1 MAGKFE
7 ARVSVVASV
16 FSGRNRIIALAVA
29 AAIAVV
35 IVVVVVLMIG
45 GGQDTATES
54 TSQASST
61 PAPAQEESRPRQPAT
76 PTPPIT
82 SARTGTPTSSPT
94 AEQQATVEDLPWFGD
109 GVNDLEQAAAESL
122 EAIERTDPATAR
134 LLINLHWLSDDLTL
148 EERLV
153 LPRIRDIAA
162 ENPELSRSVTQLPW
176 LQDEIDDFKLLAVGS
191 VSDIARE
198 DSAVAEQ
205 VVQTPWVADGVNE
218 EEQFVLEVVRDIAAE
233 DPELARR
240 VLDSPGVSDGLSSR
254 ELADITGS
262 ENYYLER
269 IRREHPAIW
278 EIIREYPWIS
288 DALSQRSEAASSGL
302 LASPLYAGDLSRWEL
317 GALSL
322 VSRITA
328 LDPVLGERVALL
340 SWFADGITY
349 DEYWV
354 LYSLFRVTEV
364 TPSLAHQLVDL
375 RWFVDGIEEHEP
387 KVLRVCWL
395 LAGNDTGQ
403 TQLLFDQ
410 PWFRDGISD
419 EDYALTVTLRTGCQ
433 WSQFYLELIENGHV
447 RSQTLTRPSGAVNL
461 FAVSRTQLGQD
472 FDLVFQGLRT
482 GIDAIEEFMGP
493 PWNTTDVIVYL
504 EPQLSYIREVAGLNY
519 GTHIAIRP
527 APSSDGFRYVLY
539 HELAH
544 FYFGYRNSPYWLAE
558 GGANFL
564 ESYSLHAGEGVSMES
579 RFDQARQWVDRSC
592 APEGVARIND
602 LIEATV
608 YLAHREHLLSTL
620 WACNYP
626 LGESFLLGIYNTLG
640 HELVSSSMRDI
651 YQRDFSSRSRPTE
664 EEIYETFLSN
674 TPASERDEFRDIYL
688 CLHGR
693 PIPGYVSEGSLGYGV
708 PCPVDLLTTPT
719 PTPTQRPTPPPEP
732 ITTPSPVQG
741 SVADDR
747 AALVAF
753 YNATS
758 GPSWA
763 NNSNWLSGAPLEEWR
778 GVTTDDSGRVVGLDL
793 RENLLRGQIPGEIG
807 NLAGLRFLFLN
818 NEEYTCRESPC
829 RATSPTANGLTGSIP
844 PQLGQLTSLERLYL
858 AVNPL
863 TGEIPSELSGLVNLS
878 EMGLWVSQ
886 LSGEIPPWLGDLNSL
901 EILNLAVNEFRGTIP
916 EELGNL
922 TNLYQF
928 QLAVNQLSGPIPAS
942 IGNLHLLDNLGL
954 NGNQL
959 TGTIPASLGNL
970 SNLSG
975 IYLSSNHLTG
985 CIPTGLR
992 RVPAHDFEG
1001 TGLAFCSTSSV
1012 TTPTGSQSVSAVDE
1026 ARDRA
1031 ALVAL
1036 YNATSGPNWANNS
1049 NWLSDA
1055 PLGEWYG
1062 VTTIANGRVFQLS
1075 LSDNRL
1081 RGTIPANL
1089 QDLTRLRS
1097 LDLAIN
1103 HLTGPIPTGLGNL
1116 SQMDWLRLE
1125 GNLLSGPI
1133 PASLGNLSKLRGLHL
1148 GSNQL
1153 TGPIPLELA
1162 HLESLEYL
1170 RISSNQLTGTIAEE
1184 LATLANLRQIALAGN
1199 RLTGCIPQGMRSV
1212 QSNDFST
1219 LNLPFCGPA
1228 VGPAQKSSEEDRKVL
1243 VAIYNS
1249 TNGPSWTNS
1258 LNWLSGAPLGEWFGV
1273 VTNTDGE
1280 VVELDLGGNNLS
1292 GRIPSGLTQL
1302 NSLKRLLLDHNDL
1315 SGTIPPE
1322 LGNLSSLE
1330 RLEINYTPVT
1340 GRIPPELGNLSNL
1353 TRLAL
1358 GASSHA
1364 AGGLSGEIPP
1374 QLGKLF
1380 NLQQLWLGGNDLSGE
1395 IPSELSQLA
1404 NLNQLVLWG
1413 NRLTGEIPS
1422 WLGELPNLDRLELYE
1437 NRLTGSIPPE
1447 LGGLRFSSLRL
1458 SGNQLTGC
1466 VPQGLRDVR
1475 NHDFESLGLPLC

>member
-1 MAGKFE
+1 M
-7 ARVSVVASV
+7 
-16 FSGRNRIIALAVA
+16 
-29 AAIAVV
+29 AVV
-35 IVVVVVLMIG
+35 VIIVVVALLLLG
-45 GGQDTATES
+45 GNGASPDDGTETFATAVPET
-54 TSQASST
+54 T
-61 PAPAQEESRPRQPAT
+61 PEV
-76 PTPPIT
+76 T
-82 SARTGTPTSSPT
+82 SAAATRVRAPSPSPT
-94 AEQQATVEDLPWFGD
+94 AEAQTEAEGLPWLAD
-109 GVNDLEQAAAESL
+109 GINDLERGAAESL
-122 EAIERTDPATAR
+122 EAIEEADPTTAE
-134 LLINLHWLSDDLTL
+134 LVTNLHWLSDDLTL

-153 LPRIRDIAA
+153 LPRIGGIAA
-162 ENPELSRSVTQLPW
+162 ENPEFARSVAQLPW
-176 LQDEIDDFKLLAVGS
+176 LQDEIDDDTLIAVSS

-198 DSAVAEQ
+198 DSDVAGR
-205 VVQTPWVADGVNE
+205 VVETPWVADGVNE
-218 EEQFVLEVVRDIAAE
+218 DEQFVLEVVRDIAAE
-233 DPELARR
+233 DPVLARR
-240 VLDSPGVSDGLSSR
+240 VLDSPDVSDGISSQ

-262 ENYYLER
+262 ENYYLEL
-269 IRREHPAIW
+269 IRREYPAIW
-278 EIIREYPWIS
+278 EIIREYSWIS
-288 DALSQRSEAASSGL
+288 DALSQRSEAMSSGL
-302 LASPLYAGDLSRWEL
+302 LASPLYAGELSRWEL

-328 LDPVLGERVALL
+328 LDPVLGERVASL
-340 SWFADGITY
+340 SWFGDGITY
-349 DEYWV
+349 NEYWAI
-354 LYSLFRVTEV
+354 YNLFRVTEV
-364 TPSLAHQLVDL
+364 TPSLANQIAELS
-375 RWFVDGIEEHEP
+375 WFIDGIEEREP
-387 KVLRVCWL
+387 TVLRVCWL

-419 EDYALTVTLRTGCQ
+419 EDYALTVTLRSGCQ
-433 WSQFYLELIENGHV
+433 WNPFYLELIENGQV
-447 RSQTLTRPSGAVNL
+447 RSQILTRPSGAVNL
-461 FAVSRTQLGQD
+461 FAVSRSQLGQD
-472 FDLVFQGLRT
+472 FDLIFQGLRT

-504 EPQLSYIREVAGLNY
+504 EPELGYIREVAGLNY
-519 GTHIAIRP
+519 GTHIAIRL
-527 APSSDGFRYVLY
+527 APNSRGFRNILY

-579 RFDQARQWVDRSC
+579 RFDQARRWVDRSC
-592 APEGVARIND
+592 APQGVARIND
-602 LIEATV
+602 LIEAAIN
-608 YLAHREHLLSTL
+608 LAHREHLLSTL
-620 WACNYP
+620 WVCNYP

-651 YQRDFSSRSRPTE
+651 YQRSLTIRSQPSE

-674 TPASERDEFRDIYL
+674 TPEEARDEFRDLYL

-693 PIPGYVSEGSLGYGV
+693 PIPGYVSDVSAVLGI
-708 PCPVDLLTTPT
+708 PCPDEMTTRPT
-719 PTPTQRPTPPPEP
+719 SRPTPSPQPM
-732 ITTPSPVQG
+732 TTPRPVQG
-741 SVADDR
+741 SVANDR

-753 YNATS
+753 YNTTG
-758 GPSWA
+758 GPGWA
-763 NNSNWLSGAPLEEWR
+763 NNDNWLTDAPLGEWH
-778 GVTTDDSGRVVGLDL
+778 GVTTDSNGRVVGLDL
-793 RENLLRGQIPGEIG
+793 RENLLRGHMPSEIG

-829 RATSPTANGLTGSIP
+829 RAASPTANRLTGSIP
-844 PQLGQLTSLERLYL
+844 PQLGQLTNLERLYL

-878 EMGLWVSQ
+878 ELGLWASQ

-922 TNLYQF
+922 TNLHQL

-942 IGNLHLLDNLGL
+942 IGNLTQLDNLGL
-954 NGNQL
+954 NANQL
-959 TGTIPASLGNL
+959 TETIPASLGNL

-985 CIPTGLR
+985 CIPAGLK
-992 RVPAHDFEG
+992 RVPTHDFDG
-1001 TGLAFCSTSSV
+1001 TGLAFCASSSV
-1012 TTPTGSQSVSAVDE
+1012 TTPTGGQSVSAVDA

-1062 VTTIANGRVFQLS
+1062 VTTIANGRVFQLA

-1081 RGTIPANL
+1081 SGTIPANL
-1089 QDLTRLRS
+1089 QDLTQLRT

-1103 HLTGPIPTGLGNL
+1103 HLTGPIPAGLGNL

-1133 PASLGNLSKLRGLHL
+1133 PSSLGNLSKLQGLHL

-1153 TGPIPLELA
+1153 TGPIPPELS
-1162 HLESLEYL
+1162 HLKNLEYL
-1170 RISSNQLTGTIAEE
+1170 RISSNQLTGTISEE

-1199 RLTGCIPQGMRSV
+1199 RITGCIPQGLRDV

-1228 VGPAQKSSEEDRKVL
+1228 PGPAQKSSEEDRKVL

-1258 LNWLSGAPLGEWFGV
+1258 LNWLSDAPLGEWYGV
-1273 VTNTDGE
+1273 VINAHGN
-1280 VVELDLGGNNLS
+1280 VVELNLGGNNLS
-1292 GRIPSGLTQL
+1292 GPIPSGLTQL

-1315 SGTIPPE
+1315 SGTIPSE

-1340 GRIPPELGNLSNL
+1340 GPIPPELGNLFNL

-1358 GASSHA
+1358 GSTSHA
-1364 AGGLSGEIPP
+1364 DGGLSGEIPP
-1374 QLGKLF
+1374 QLGRLF

-1395 IPSELSQLA
+1395 IPFELSQLA

-1422 WLGELPNLDRLELYE
+1422 WLGELSNLSRLELYE

-1447 LGGLRFSSLRL
+1447 LGGLRLSSLRL

-1466 VPQGLRDVR
+1466 VPRELRDVR
-1475 NHDFESLGLPLC
+1475 NHDFDGLGLPLC